1 MDQDQ
6 LYNFRAWFQNYVA
19 GFYGDDEGVNAD
31 LKLKE
36 DHTARTC
43 SEMLYLA
50 DELGL
55 CDTDRRIA
63 ETIALFH
70 DVGRFEQFVKY
81 KTYNDSK
88 SVSHA
93 LLGVRILERE
103 KVFDSLG
110 PDLRRLILKAIEC
123 HGVRIL
129 PDDLAEPCLMFAKM
143 IRDADKL
150 DIYYTVTR
158 GYREFR
164 DNPSGFSLALG
175 LPDKP
180 YCTAKVVE
188 QVLNG
193 GSIDY
198 SEMETLNDLKLI
210 QAGWVFDINFTAALK
225 RIKERKYL
233 EALTDLL
240 PDTPKIRQ
248 AKQKI
253 LAYVNERIARE
264 E

>member
-1 MDQDQ
+1 MDQNQIDN
-6 LYNFRAWFQNYVA
+6 LRAWFQKYVA
-19 GFYGDDEGVNAD
+19 GFYGDDESLNAD

-43 SEMLYLA
+43 QEMLYLA

-55 CDTDRRIA
+55 CDSDRRIA
-63 ETIALFH
+63 ETVALFH
-70 DVGRFEQFVKY
+70 EVGRFEQFTKY
-81 KTYNDSK
+81 RTYDDTK
-88 SVSHA
+88 SVGHA
-93 LLGVRILERE
+93 VLGVQILQRE

-110 PDLRRLILKAIEC
+110 PELRQLILKAIEC

-129 PDDLAEPCLMFAKM
+129 PDDLADPCLMFAKM

-150 DIYYTVTR
+150 DIYYAVTR
-158 GYREFR
+158 GYSEFK

-180 YCTAKVVE
+180 YCTDKVVE

-210 QAGWVFDINFTAALK
+210 QAGWVHDINFTATLK
-225 RIKERKYL
+225 RIKERKFL
-233 EALTDLL
+233 EMLTDLL
-240 PDTPKIRQ
+240 PDTPRIQQVK
-248 AKQKI
+248 KKI